1 MTDINFNTNSVSPL
15 SILELK
21 LENGA
26 KIWDSE
32 TGYSCKNALWEQM
45 YGTVNLPVTVIINN
59 DSIDMNKDGNI
70 DVLDLVLLI
79 NKFNK

>member
-1 MTDINFNTNSVSPL
+1 
-15 SILELK
+15 
-21 LENGA
+21 
-26 KIWDSE
+26 
-32 TGYSCKNALWEQM
+32 M
-45 YGTVNLPVTVIINN
+45 YGTENLPVTVIINN